1 MILAHL
7 IGNPRQ
13 HLPTTEFGRQG
24 RSPEYVQIARKALTL
39 SRVEAAKHSEKVVPF
54 MFAVSHCTS
63 TRRRY
68 STVYSG
74 RVETAA
80 WPSAGSPESIDMN
93 NLFRPKEHTR
103 GDLQRKQQ
111 VNIPCRASQ

>member
-7 IGNPRQ
+7 IGNPSQ
-13 HLPTTEFGRQG
+13 HVATTTLGRHGRAVEFVHVGRQVFAF
-24 RSPEYVQIARKALTL
+24 P
-39 SRVEAAKHSEKVVPF
+39 RVEAAKHSEKVVPF

-63 TRRRY
+63 TRRRV

-80 WPSAGSPESIDMN
+80 WPTAGSPENIDMN
-93 NLFRPKEHTR
+93 DLFRPKEHT
-103 GDLQRKQQ
+103 L
-111 VNIPCRASQ
+111 